1 MMAWNRQTRKLN
13 VRLVVGLLLAVVLLP
28 VAVQLAHV
36 FQVTRSARVMLFR
49 AEKAY
54 AEGKTDEAIRCYKY
68 YVNYQ
73 PDDWAVFTRLAI
85 LSTDRARVSRN
96 RTRELWLAYPL
107 LEQAAHHDPNNA
119 QVVQRLVDVSLELGR
134 LAAAVGYLERLV
146 AASPRNADLHYKL
159 GRSLVAVQDYRRALD
174 TLQRSIALDATNV
187 PAYVELADLL
197 RERLSRPQHADETM
211 DQAVKANPKSAA
223 AYLEHAKYTWRTGR
237 RDQALADIARA
248 GSLAP
253 DDLDVLLVAADFA
266 LQRTDYP
273 TAQKHLEHAQR
284 VAPNDERVDRLLITL
299 RMNLGQ
305 IEAAIRLL
313 QKVIEREPDDLRSLL
328 TLCDLQLRRSDV
340 AAARATM
347 RRMEKARFARHILEY
362 FEARLLMVEGRW
374 REACNAL
381 EQLRAGARRS
391 ADITKQI
398 NLYLAVCYEQLGQPD
413 RQMETYQRLV
423 ALDPNL
429 LSAHIGLAAA
439 LFQAHK
445 NERAMEEHRKLWNAL
460 RPQQFVR
467 SRLLRNNYYQLLV
480 GQIARQPAEQRDWA
494 EVERYV
500 RIVEETKE
508 VDSVDAVLMRA
519 DLLNRQGKSA
529 AARNL
534 LAEKERQFPQE
545 LRLRTARAV
554 LTGVQDPEQA
564 LVVLGPAGATLGDSV
579 ELRLARA
586 GLAARLGAE
595 RARPLLQRLEDGA
608 ERFSRDDQVKLW
620 RGLGFC
626 YYQLRDR
633 HHTKRL
639 WRRVADARPDDR
651 QIRMLLF
658 DSARE
663 ASDEAGMLEALQ
675 SFEKLLGRTSAE
687 WKYCEAAR
695 LIWQVRNRPMDRQL
709 LSTAS
714 RYLKQAAALRPM
726 WQRIPC
732 LEAEL
737 AVMEGRLDE
746 ALQEF
751 RRANDLGALNP
762 GDLGQYVRLL
772 YVRGRYELARDM
784 LRKATMPDQS
794 QGMKMLGSELE
805 LRTGNRDQ
813 SLELAA
819 ASALGSQNPLDHQWY
834 GQFLVRAGR
843 PADAETAFR
852 RAVALGPQIPE
863 LWLSLIQHLAA
874 TGKRQQALDVM
885 RTAQLL
891 LPEDRVPLILGQSFE
906 ALGDLALAEQYY
918 VSGAAL
924 YPENFGIVGEV
935 ANFFV
940 KTGRLRRAL
949 PYLDQLLNLGAARN
963 LPGDRAPLVWARR
976 LKASFRAAEGGYR
989 QQEEALR
996 LLEENTVDGR
1006 LTADDMVVKA
1016 SILATRPLL
1025 QSQHQAVQLLEQAR
1039 REVGRLNPRYQVL
1052 LAQLYD
1058 ATGRPALAESQMIA
1072 SVRENPDDSRS
1083 LAALVQFL
1091 SRRQA
1096 APETIE
1102 PWLARLEKKEPKLPV
1117 TIGTRA
1123 RLLVRGGQTARG
1135 VALLQGMVT
1144 RPLDRA
1150 QLTRAR
1156 YVAGVLE
1163 ELGQHDAAR
1172 KMLQEVIAVDPS
1184 GRLDLAE
1191 MLGRRGAVAEGLDQ
1205 CDLARKSL
1213 PIARVM
1219 PTALAILNAAKERAS
1234 REDFRRVE
1242 SWFHAPGNDAT
1253 AKATILQLAN
1263 LLDLQGRF
1271 PELIRLYQDFLART
1285 DVGERERAVVYNNL
1299 VYLLATQKKD
1309 THTALEMIQ
1318 QAIAV
1323 LGPSPQLRDTRGLA
1337 LLANGQNREAVA
1349 EFRQVVADQPTGL
1362 NYFHLALA
1370 LAAANDLS
1378 AAEQALRLASK
1389 NHKFTIDHV
1398 PALER
1403 DSYQTLVARL
1413 GRR

>member
-13 VRLVVGLLLAVVLLP
+13 VRLVVALLLAVVLLP

-85 LSTDRARVSRN
+85 LTTDRARGSRN

-107 LEQAAHHDPNNA
+107 LEQAVHHEPNNP
-119 QVVQRLVDVSLELGR
+119 QLVQRLVDVSLELGR
-134 LAAAVGYLERLV
+134 LAAAVGYLDRL
-146 AASPRNADLHYKL
+146 ATASPRNADLQYKL
-159 GRSLVAVQDYRRALD
+159 GRCLVAVQDHRRAID
-174 TLQRSIALDATNV
+174 TLRLAITLDPANV
-187 PAYVELADLL
+187 PAYVELANVL
-197 RERLSRPQHADETM
+197 RDRLSRTQHADETM
-211 DQAVKANPKSAA
+211 DQLVKANSKSGT
-223 AYLEHAKYTWRTGR
+223 AYLERSRYEWRVGR
-237 RDQALADIARA
+237 REQALADIARA
-248 GSLAP
+248 GALAP
-253 DDLDVLLVAADFA
+253 NDLEVLLTAADFA

-273 TAQKHLEHAQR
+273 TAQKHLEHAKR
-284 VAPNDERVDRLLITL
+284 VADDERVDRLLVTL
-299 RMNLGQ
+299 KMNLGQ
-305 IEAAIRLL
+305 IEEAIGLL
-313 QKVIEREPDDLRSLL
+313 QKVIERDPEDLRSLL

-362 FEARLLMVEGRW
+362 FEARVLMVEGRW

-381 EQLRAGARRS
+381 ELLRDGARRS

-398 NLYLAVCYEQLGQPD
+398 NLYLALCYEQLGQPD

-429 LSAHIGLAAA
+429 LTAHIGLAAS

-445 NERAMEEHRKLWNAL
+445 NERAMEEYRKLWNAL
-460 RPQQFVR
+460 RPQHFVR
-467 SRLLRNNYYQLLV
+467 ARPLRSNYYQLLAWQV
-480 GQIARQPAEQRDWA
+480 ARQPAEQRDWA
-494 EVERYV
+494 EIEGFVRVVEQ
-500 RIVEETKE
+500 TKA
-508 VDSVDAVLMRA
+508 VDPVDAVLMRA
-519 DLLNRQGKSA
+519 DLLNRQGKA
-529 AARNL
+529 DAARNL
-534 LAEKERQFPQE
+534 LQVKEREFPKE

-554 LTGVQDPEQA
+554 LAGTQDPEQA
-564 LVVLGPAGATLGDSV
+564 LAVLGPANTVLGDSV
-579 ELRLARA
+579 ELSLARA
-586 GLAARLGAE
+586 GLAVRLGAE
-595 RARPLLQRLEDGA
+595 RGVPLLRRLEEGV

-620 RGLGFC
+620 QGLGFC

-633 HHTKRL
+633 YRTKQF
-639 WRRVADARPDDR
+639 WRRVADARPDER

-663 ASDEAGMLEALQ
+663 ANDEAGMLEAQ
-675 SFEKLLGRTSAE
+675 AAFEKLLGRNSAE
-687 WKYCEAAR
+687 WRYCEAAR
-695 LIWQVRNRPMDRQL
+695 LIWQVRNRPRDRQL
-709 LSTAS
+709 LTTAS

-737 AVMEGRLDE
+737 AVVEGRLDE
-746 ALQEF
+746 AIQEY
-751 RRANDLGALNP
+751 RRASDLGALNP

-784 LRKATMPDQS
+784 FRKATVPDQS
-794 QGMKMLGSELE
+794 PAMKMLGSEIE
-805 LRTGNRDQ
+805 MRTGSQAQ

-819 ASALGSQNPLDHQWY
+819 ASALGSRNPIDHQWY
-834 GQFLVRAGR
+834 GQFLARARR
-843 PADAETAFR
+843 PAEAEVAFR

-874 TGKRQQALDVM
+874 TGKRKEALDVV

-906 ALGDLALAEQYY
+906 ALGDLPLAEQYY
-918 VSGAAL
+918 VGGAAL
-924 YPENFGIVGEV
+924 YPDNFGIVGEV

-940 KTGRLRRAL
+940 KTGRLSRAM
-949 PYLDQLLNLGAARN
+949 PYLEQLLKLGAIRN
-963 LPGDRAPLVWARR
+963 MPGDRAPLVWARR
-976 LKASFRAAEGGYR
+976 LMAMLLASEGGYR
-989 QQEEALR
+989 QQEQALK
-996 LLEENTVDGR
+996 LLDENLVNGR
-1006 LTADDMVVKA
+1006 LSPDDMVVKA
-1016 SILATRPLL
+1016 GILATRPLL
-1025 QSQHQAVQLLEQAR
+1025 QSQYKAIQLLEQAR
-1039 REVGRLNPRYQVL
+1039 REAGRLASRYQVL

-1058 ATGRPALAESQMIA
+1058 STGRPTLAESQMIA
-1072 SVRENPDDSRS
+1072 TVRENPDNMRS
-1083 LAALVQFL
+1083 VAALVLFL
-1091 SRRQA
+1091 TRRQA
-1096 APETIE
+1096 PPATIE
-1102 PWLARLEKKEPKLPV
+1102 PWLALLEKKEPKLPI
-1117 TIGTRA
+1117 TTGARA
-1123 RLLVRGGQTARG
+1123 RLLARDG
-1135 VALLQGMVT
+1135 KTPQAVALLQNMVT

-1150 QLTRAR
+1150 QLDRAR

-1163 ELGQHDAAR
+1163 ELHQYDAAR
-1172 KMLQEVIAVDPS
+1172 RMLAEVIAVDPA

-1191 MLGRRGAVAEGLDQ
+1191 MLSRRGAVTEGLDQ

-1213 PIARVM
+1213 PLPRVL
-1219 PTALAILNAAKERAS
+1219 PTALAILNVARAQAKP
-1234 REDFRRVE
+1234 EDFRRVE
-1242 SWFHAPGNDAT
+1242 SWFNTSDREAT
-1253 AKATILQLAN
+1253 AKATILQRAN

-1271 PELIRLYQDFLART
+1271 PELIRLYQDFLGRT

-1299 VYLLATQKKD
+1299 VYLLAVQKRD
-1309 THTALEMIQ
+1309 VHNALEMIQ

-1337 LLANGQNREAVA
+1337 LLASGQNREAAA
-1349 EFRQVVADQPTGL
+1349 EFKQVVADQPNAM

-1370 LAAANDLS
+1370 LAATNDLQ
-1378 AAEQALRLASK
+1378 AAQQALRIASK
-1389 NHKFTIDHV
+1389 NHHFTPDSV
-1398 PALER
+1398 PPLER
-1403 DSYQTLVARL
+1403 DSYQALVAKLSRL
-1413 GRR
+1413 